1 MINSI
6 NLVRGSTLRIILQIN
21 FMMKRLFY
29 AILFVFFTSET
40 SFIAEDDLDPSDRT
54 LIRVLRSEF
63 DDEEK
68 GQTTLK
74 ARKTRKG
81 KLTIPII

>member
-1 MINSI
+1 
-6 NLVRGSTLRIILQIN
+6 
-21 FMMKRLFY
+21 MMKRLFY
-29 AILFVFFTSET
+29 AILLVFFTSET

>member
-1 MINSI
+1 
-6 NLVRGSTLRIILQIN
+6 
-21 FMMKRLFY
+21 MMKRLFY
-29 AILFVFFTSET
+29 DILFVFFTSET
-40 SFIAEDDLDPSDRT
+40 SFISEDDLDPSDRT